1 MKSNTSRTIFFL
13 IFLVIILFSAG
24 AEDKRVLPLDLYLI
38 IDGSA
43 SLESSK
49 NDTFA
54 WICDKVID
62 RILVDGD
69 KITIW
74 NAGDRAQVIYS
85 AALSEAAG
93 KSEIKEKI
101 RGILLNGKT
110 ADFSGALRDAAGR
123 VSQTAADRLAVTML
137 VTASAEGLEPALS
150 GSSQGLFR
158 WFRSE
163 QYERWQV
170 LIIAPDIGKKV
181 QQSAADYMSSL
192 R

>member
-38 IDGSA
+38 IDGST
-43 SLESSK
+43 SLENSK

-74 NAGDRAQVIYS
+74 NAGDSVQVIYS
-85 AALSEAAG
+85 EALSGTAG

-110 ADFSGALRDAAGR
+110 ADFSGALRDAASR
-123 VSQTAADRLAVTML
+123 VSRTPADRLAVTML

-170 LIIAPDIGKKV
+170 LIVAPDIGKKV
-181 QQSAADYMSSL
+181 QQSAAAYMNSL